1 VRDVYSG
8 GEFVIVVVRGD
19 DGAAFRC
26 VDSMS
31 PQEAPRA
38 VKIRDAKP
46 EELAPKA
53 RKARALSPRQLAI
66 QKRDNA
72 IQKLLNEIAVGPMSA
87 IKKIELEEGEKL
99 ASIRLAVGRHVKAHP
114 ASIHMGVRSGAIY
127 LSRTKIPGGGGGR
140 PRKNP

>member
-1 VRDVYSG
+1 MPSSFRP
-8 GEFVIVVVRGD
+8 D
-19 DGAAFRC
+19 DGVAFR
-26 VDSMS
+26 SAS
-31 PQEAPRA
+31 AIAPQEATRA

-46 EELAPKA
+46 DELAPKS
-53 RKARALSPRQLAI
+53 RKTRSLTPRQLAI

-72 IQKLLNEIAVGPMSA
+72 IQKLLNEIAVGPMST

-99 ASIRLAVGRHVKAHP
+99 ATIRLAVGRQVKAHP
-114 ASIHMGVRSGAIY
+114 ASINMGVRSGAIY

>member
-1 VRDVYSG
+1 
-8 GEFVIVVVRGD
+8 
-19 DGAAFRC
+19 
-26 VDSMS
+26 
-31 PQEAPRA
+31 

-46 EELAPKA
+46 EELAPKP
-53 RKARALSPRQLAI
+53 RKARPLTPRQLAI

-87 IKKIELEEGEKL
+87 IKKIELDEGEKL
-99 ASIRLAVGRHVKAHP
+99 PTIRLAVGRLVKAHP
-114 ASIHMGVRSGAIY
+114 ASINMGVRSGAIY